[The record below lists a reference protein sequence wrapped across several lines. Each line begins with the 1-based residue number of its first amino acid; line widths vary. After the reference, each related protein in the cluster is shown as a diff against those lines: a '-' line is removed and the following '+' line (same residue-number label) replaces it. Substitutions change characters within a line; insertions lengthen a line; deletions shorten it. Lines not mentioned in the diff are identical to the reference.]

1 MSQVQKSSPWICPF
15 FAGFWRF
22 FLWLFLASVEF
33 CGSTGIALA
42 LSKSMRRSRHFVECF
57 RQSVTQESSRRQE
70 LAENAQQHMKKSVA
84 CHCASEGLK
93 RFSRSI
99 DTTATKTE
107 LSSPYTPSTS
117 RPPPPRL
124 THSPPYYY
132 LEVETLSHAWQTL
145 RLNHHVVCKLGLH
158 CLQYKATKTDSNLSI
173 V

>member
-15 FAGFWRF
+15 FCRILAVLFVTF
-22 FLWLFLASVEF
+22 FSVRWSFVDPLGLHWLSQ
-33 CGSTGIALA
+33 
-42 LSKSMRRSRHFVECF
+42 KSMRRSRHFVECF

-107 LSSPYTPSTS
+107 LSSPYTPSPS

-124 THSPPYYY
+124 THSPPI
-132 LEVETLSHAWQTL
+132 LLPWSRNIVACVTNPTVEPSCCMQAWSTLSAVQSDKN
-145 RLNHHVVCKLGLH
+145 RF
-158 CLQYKATKTDSNLSI
+158 
-173 V
+173 

>member
-107 LSSPYTPSTS
+107 LSSPYTPSPS

-124 THSPPYYY
+124 THSPPI
-132 LEVETLSHAWQTL
+132 LLPWSRNIVACVTNPTVEPSCCMQAWSTLSAVQSDKN
-145 RLNHHVVCKLGLH
+145 RF
-158 CLQYKATKTDSNLSI
+158 
-173 V
+173 